1 MFAGA
6 VVHQIKQ
13 HFNINCDASKMAEGL
28 YLSAQPDLFEFMKNQ
43 QASHFLRL
51 SGFGLEKDLR
61 HCLTPN
67 TANVLP
73 IFKEGKLICRK

>member
-1 MFAGA
+1 M
-6 VVHQIKQ
+6 HQPMVEPLLCRFVFVKLL
-13 HFNINCDASKMAEGL
+13 AEGL
-28 YLSAQPDLFEFMKNQ
+28 YLSAQPDLYEFMKAQ
-43 QASHFLRL
+43 QASHYLRL

-73 IFKEGKLICRK
+73 IFKEGKLVCR